1 MILALSACIGMTLAA
16 FFTVLRTFSKK
27 LHPNGSN
34 KPWNGGYLDRLLV
47 KTEIW
52 LQSVERLPMIT
63 RNVYYESPENSPF
76 KPQQNEKA

>member
-27 LHPNGSN
+27 RHPNGSN
-34 KPWNGGYLDRLLV
+34 KPWNGGSLDRLLK
-47 KTEIW
+47 KTETW

-63 RNVYYESPENSPF
+63 RNVYYESPENSPS
-76 KPQQNEKA
+76 KPPQNEEA